1 MCSPIISI
9 GFAERQKM
17 AATVAERIET
27 SEKLTQVLAALGVA
41 LLCVVVGVPLWW
53 KTTTV
58 YRVQLPYSEI
68 AELNTSRVTFVVD
81 FTVIVFDE
89 RFDTH
94 DLSQFA
100 DKLKESLDA
109 AGKID
114 DRLHVQYHGVVR
126 EAYEEELQLL
136 RKMRTVEEFERGL
149 DLRKL
154 DSDSG
159 RYTFTVLPPSKI
171 DKAVVGKQRVS
182 HLPAPGDLEV
192 LMELLSHLLR
202 HVYINEAAMLKT
214 FLWAR
219 GARRTQPDKESMRAL
234 RSHPGYDVTF
244 SLMNPQPDLLQVQ
257 WHIKEAVDAYLGPL
271 LKAMAPYADVTVKS
285 QCVHYTGLGIRPER
299 DNSRNCYKLTY
310 EKLPHVINAIE
321 PYLSSHVSNNPSL
334 NFIVY
339 VPSRDQSPLHITD
352 ASDETSSSNAFLSPR
367 WGGVLVYNVANPPEN
382 VTYPHQVTLDMRR
395 VMEVFVSQLRL
406 LLGVNPQ
413 APSEDV
419 TIEQPGNN
427 VVSEWELDQW
437 LCSRCLENIASAA
450 ATLQALAQLLAE
462 ISNIVINDDIGHEV
476 QVAVSAIKKSKEFL
490 SLGKLTDAFLSSKQA
505 IISSEKAFFDPSLL
519 ELLYFPEDQKFA
531 IYIPLFLPISIPI
544 LLSIVHTLKWL
555 HSKDDQKEK
564 AE

>member
-1 MCSPIISI
+1 M
-9 GFAERQKM
+9 
-17 AATVAERIET
+17 
-27 SEKLTQVLAALGVA
+27 
-41 LLCVVVGVPLWW
+41 CVVVGVPLWW

-68 AELNTSRVTFVVD
+68 ADLNTSRVTFVVD
-81 FTVIVFDE
+81 FTVTVFDE
-89 RFDTH
+89 RFDAQ

-100 DKLKESLDA
+100 NKLKESLDA
-109 AGKID
+109 AGKVD
-114 DRLHVQYHGVVR
+114 DRLHVEYRGKVR
-126 EAYEEELQLL
+126 EAYEEELLLL
-136 RKMRTVEEFERGL
+136 RQMRSVEVDNTVVDFDHEL
-149 DLRKL
+149 YMAKL
-154 DSDSG
+154 DSDNSE
-159 RYTFTVLPPSKI
+159 YTFTVLPPSKL

-182 HLPAPGDLEV
+182 HLPAMGDLGSLVEP
-192 LMELLSHLLR
+192 LSHLLR

-219 GARRTQPDKESMRAL
+219 GARRTQPDKESMRAF

-244 SLMNPQPDLLQVQ
+244 TLMNPQPDLLQVE
-257 WHIKEAVDAYLGPL
+257 WHIQDAVDAYLGRL
-271 LKAMAPYADVTVKS
+271 LKALSPYADISVKS
-285 QCVHYTGLGIRPER
+285 QCVHYTGLGIRPVK
-299 DNSRNCYKLTY
+299 DDTRNCYKLKH

-352 ASDETSSSNAFLSPR
+352 ANDDLSTTDAFLSPR
-367 WGGVLVYNVANPPEN
+367 WGGVLVYNVATPPEN
-382 VTYPHQVTLDMRR
+382 ATYPHKVMLDMRR

-413 APSEDV
+413 TASGDV
-419 TIEQPGNN
+419 TVLQPGNN
-427 VVSEWELDQW
+427 IISEWELDQW
-437 LCSRCLENIASAA
+437 LCGRCLENIASAA

-462 ISNIVINDDIGHEV
+462 IGNIVINDDIGHEV

-490 SLGKLTDAFLSSKQA
+490 SLGRLNDAFLSSKQA

-531 IYIPLFLPISIPI
+531 IYIPLFLPISIPVI
-544 LLSIVHTLKWL
+544 LSIMSSVKWL
-555 HSKDDQKEK
+555 RSKDEIKVKSE
-564 AE
+564 